1 MSITRSEQAVIQNSH
16 LAFERTDMTTNHTS
30 ITRRAL
36 SSIKRVWNETDYA
49 QRRLLEIRIGTPIEP
64 RSDRR

>member
-1 MSITRSEQAVIQNSH
+1 MSITKNEQAVILNSH
-16 LAFERTDMTTNHTS
+16 LAFERTDMTTNHSS

-36 SSIKRVWNETDYA
+36 SSIKRVWNETEYA
-49 QRRLLEIRIGTPIEP
+49 QRRLLDIRIATPIEP